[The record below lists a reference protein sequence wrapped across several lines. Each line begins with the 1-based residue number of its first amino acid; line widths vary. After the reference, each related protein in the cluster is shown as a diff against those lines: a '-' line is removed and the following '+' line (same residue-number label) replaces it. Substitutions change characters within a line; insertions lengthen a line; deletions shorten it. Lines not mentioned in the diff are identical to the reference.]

1 YWIPTA
7 ASGSKLTAVDK
18 RTDHN
23 VSMPVKG
30 SHVTFIIH
38 RDLYL
43 QDDTTAAMWTFTPR
57 YIDVTVK

>member
-1 YWIPTA
+1 
-7 ASGSKLTAVDK
+7 
-18 RTDHN
+18 
-23 VSMPVKG
+23 MKG